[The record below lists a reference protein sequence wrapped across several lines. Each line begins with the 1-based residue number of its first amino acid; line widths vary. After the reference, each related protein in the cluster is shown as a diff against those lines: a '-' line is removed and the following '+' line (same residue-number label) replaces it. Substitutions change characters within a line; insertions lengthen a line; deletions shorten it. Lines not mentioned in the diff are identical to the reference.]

1 VQRTRKFATNRKI
14 ENENFWKRTEYGRA
28 ENNNYKKLLK
38 SNEKQVTIYKNKN
51 LDDQQP
57 AMENVNTHNNST
69 DMTVMRNKQKRET
82 ETQDQKKYF
91 WIEK

>member
-1 VQRTRKFATNRKI
+1 M
-14 ENENFWKRTEYGRA
+14 
-28 ENNNYKKLLK
+28 K
-38 SNEKQVTIYKNKN
+38 SNERQATIYKNKN

-82 ETQDQKKYF
+82 ERPEEIFLD
-91 WIEK
+91 

>member
-1 VQRTRKFATNRKI
+1 MKISEKQRKN
-14 ENENFWKRTEYGRA
+14 GRA
-28 ENNNYKKLLK
+28 ENNNYKKLMK
-38 SNEKQVTIYKNKN
+38 SNERQATIYKNKN

-69 DMTVMRNKQKRET
+69 DMPVMRNKQKRET
-82 ETQDQKKYF
+82 ERQDQKKYF